1 MQKKRQFLFYFKD
14 MKDLRMGS
22 FQLIFQ
28 LLAFEEM
35 LAYPLGYAYP
45 RLRIAALRDKP
56 KTKVIKPDF
65 I

>member
-1 MQKKRQFLFYFKD
+1 

-22 FQLIFQ
+22 FQLISK